1 MHADIKLLKD
11 NHSDYE
17 ARVSNEAHVAR
28 NTINSVY
35 TNGTISKEDVERL
48 GAFLRSYLNVQ
59 SNPEF
64 DIIKKDIYNLLRNTN
79 FDNVPRGFLPSWI
92 QNESVENANKIC
104 PKEFYWTG
112 LLLHMYG
119 FNDLEYL
126 NYGGESVVWSDK
138 KNGCVYKVIRVENE
152 LYKKNNDRI
161 HSLHESCNANRKD
174 VKYLS
179 DVISIDSGLITRCKL
194 QTSYIENSKDFYEN
208 FYKPQTKN
216 LEYLDQFLQYAK
228 NIVKALIELHSK
240 GYSFNDLKPENLLL
254 EKKDVELFKNK
265 YGNLPLNSYNSKD
278 GELYRDPDNKFI
290 LNKYRITLTDYGSL
304 TSLNNEYLPEERKVG
319 ITDQYI
325 LPGDVLKQSISVGRY
340 SSGEMESA
348 AKRDIYAMGVTL
360 IYMLFKMQYDYPEYD
375 NVVNDIKDCAK
386 YQYSHNVKSVIDSY
400 WDTWLKH
407 VYSPNEEQR
416 AKKILDLIVEMLSE
430 DPYGR
435 PDYHKVL
442 ERLKEI
448 QNMNS

>member
-1 MHADIKLLKD
+1 MHANIKSPKD
-11 NHSDYE
+11 NYSNYE
-17 ARVSNEAHVAR
+17 ARIGNEAYVAR
-28 NTINSVY
+28 NTIDSVY

-48 GAFLRSYLNVQ
+48 GAFLRSYRNVQ

-79 FDNVPRGFLPSWI
+79 FDNVPSGFLSSWI
-92 QNESVENANKIC
+92 QNDNVENTNKIC

-126 NYGGESVVWSDK
+126 NYGGESVVWADK
-138 KNGCVYKVIRVENE
+138 KNGCVYKVSHVENE

-161 HSLHESCNANRKD
+161 HSLHESCNANKKD

-179 DVISIDSGLITRCKL
+179 DVISIDNSLITRCKL

-216 LEYLDQFLQYAK
+216 LEHLDQFLKYAK

-254 EKKDVELFKNK
+254 EKKNVELFKNK

-290 LNKYRITLTDYGSL
+290 LNKYRVSLTDYGSL
-304 TSLNNEYLPEERKVG
+304 TFINNEHLPEERKIK
-319 ITDQYI
+319 ITNQYI
-325 LPGDVLKQSISVGRY
+325 SQGDVLKQSISAGRY
-340 SSGEMESA
+340 SPRGMESA
-348 AKRDIYAMGVTL
+348 VKRDIYAMGVTL
-360 IYMLFKMQYDYPEYD
+360 ISMLFKMQYNYPEYD
-375 NVVNDIKDCAK
+375 NVVNDIKNYAK

-400 WDTWLKH
+400 WDNWLKH
-407 VYSPNEEQR
+407 VYLPNEEQR

-430 DPYGR
+430 DPYSR

-442 ERLKEI
+442 ERLQEI
-448 QNMNS
+448 QRSLL